1 MKISSR
7 AVVLCVVLGALVAP
21 ACEIRIQQGETSGQ
35 TSPDTTSGAGAGA
48 GAGAGTGGATSTLTP
63 EELAAIDALQKA
75 DPIEIARITDTA
87 AFAAV
92 TTSNLVGAQ
101 IVDPSTLDAATASQ
115 LIDSVAPD
123 AINAALTWAQSAD
136 PSIFSALYS
145 PKFECGD
152 APNNCPYVTKC
163 EEFPGWVCSVTDCGQ
178 GKCPTCPEFLQN
190 LLVKGWCAYGC
201 MKGTEV
207 TGGAF
212 ILQTKWARNGPFCFA
227 K

>member
-7 AVVLCVVLGALVAP
+7 AVVLCAVLGALVAP

-35 TSPDTTSGAGAGA
+35 APPDPTSGA

-92 TTSNLVGAQ
+92 TTNNLVGAQ
-101 IVDPSTLDAATASQ
+101 IVDPSTLDAATAAQ

-123 AINAALTWAQSAD
+123 AINAALAWAQSVD
-136 PSIFSALYS
+136 PSTLSIGDYPKSA
-145 PKFECGD
+145 
-152 APNNCPYVTKC
+152 
-163 EEFPGWVCSVTDCGQ
+163 
-178 GKCPTCPEFLQN
+178 
-190 LLVKGWCAYGC
+190 
-201 MKGTEV
+201 
-207 TGGAF
+207 
-212 ILQTKWARNGPFCFA
+212 
-227 K
+227 